1 MKIED
6 NPSIALKVLITSRA
20 EEEERQKIHLRFGQ
34 TTYCHHRAVR
44 EIWRNLEEQEKRELV
59 VCKNTVHPVFS
70 TSFGL
75 HVAVLTADKP
85 QKFIFTRRAIRGMI
99 KLTLASPWKRVFRLK
114 STSIFRVVLK

>member
-85 QKFIFTRRAIRGMI
+85 QKFIFARRANRGMV
-99 KLTLASPWKRVFRLK
+99 KLTFAPS
-114 STSIFRVVLK
+114 